1 MRRLW
6 LLLIV
11 LAAML
16 VSGCAIQ
23 TREQLYA
30 LPRRSQE
37 YNNLQAVVDEA
48 MAGLDYSAPVAG
60 ENQQTVQMA
69 DLDGDGTPEF
79 LLFARGG
86 GERPLHIL
94 IFRETEE
101 GYSLGNTIECQGTA
115 FDKIE
120 YVQMDENPG
129 MELVVG
135 CQVSDQV
142 VRAAGVYTFASGEPE
157 LLETVSYAEYLC
169 TDLDGDGRGE
179 IFLLR
184 PGMGENGSAQIL
196 TMKDGEMEPPLH
208 AEMSAPIENRRRII
222 AGQLS
227 DGYQAVFVAS
237 TSGDGA
243 MLTDVYTY
251 ASGTLANVTYSM
263 ESGGSLET
271 LRAYPVFA
279 DDIDDDGV
287 VELPDVL
294 SGSQEQENG
303 AGEQYTIRWYALDS
317 KGNQTDKRYTYH
329 DFTAGWYLD
338 LKSGWAGRLMVGR
351 EDGGWAFYLRGEGES
366 ATRMLTVFAFTGE
379 DREEQAV
386 QDNRFVLLRTEAV
399 TYAAHLEVASG
410 LLDITQEE
418 LTGGFHLIY
427 REWKTGET

>member
-6 LLLIV
+6 ILLIALV
-11 LAAML
+11 AAL

-23 TREQLYA
+23 TPEQLYA
-30 LPRRSQE
+30 LPKRSQE
-37 YNNLQAVVDEA
+37 YDNLQAVVDKA

-79 LLFARGG
+79 LLFAKGS

-94 IFRETEE
+94 IFREAEG

-157 LLETVSYAEYLC
+157 LVETVSYVEYLC
-169 TDLDGDGRGE
+169 TDLDGDGLGE
-179 IFLLR
+179 LFLLR
-184 PGMGENGSAQIL
+184 PGMGEQGSAQIL
-196 TMKDGEMEPPLH
+196 AMKDGAMEPPLH

-222 AGQLS
+222 AGKLS
-227 DGYQAVFVAS
+227 DGCQAVFVAS

-251 ASGTLANVTYSM
+251 APGMLANVTYSM
-263 ESGGSLET
+263 EAGSSLET

-287 VELPDVL
+287 VELPDLISVP
-294 SGSQEQENG
+294 QEEAQ
-303 AGEQYTIRWYALDS
+303 AGERYTIRWYALDS

-329 DFTAGWYLD
+329 DFAAGWYLE
-338 LKSGWAGRLMVGR
+338 LYSGWAGRLMVER
-351 EDGGWAFYLRGEGES
+351 EEGNWVFYLRGEGEG
-366 ATRMLTVFAFTGE
+366 ATKMLTVFAFSGD

-386 QDNRFVLLRTEAV
+386 QDNRFVLLRTDAI
-399 TYAAHLEVASG
+399 TYAARLEVASG

-418 LTGGFHLIY
+418 VTGGFHLIY
-427 REWKTGET
+427 KEWKTGET